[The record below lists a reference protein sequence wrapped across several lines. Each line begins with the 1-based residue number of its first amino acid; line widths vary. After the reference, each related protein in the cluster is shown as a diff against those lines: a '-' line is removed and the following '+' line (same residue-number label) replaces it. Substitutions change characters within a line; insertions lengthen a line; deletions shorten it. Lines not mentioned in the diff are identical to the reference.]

1 VSGVEIEVKSNP
13 LSAEKDLSKKHLETE
28 NLSLK
33 LDLDGLEK
41 IDISKEIG

>member
-1 VSGVEIEVKSNP
+1 VEIEMKSNP
-13 LSAEKDLSKKHLETE
+13 LSAENDLSKKHLETE